1 MEENENL
8 EENKVE
14 QLTKAL
20 NEERSKRKSLEQKL
34 KDNQK
39 EEDEEIK
46 LAEDEI
52 RNRLKNSK
60 SDFSDETI
68 DDLMEAF
75 GKAQAK
81 SQVKAAKKEIEREI
95 MELKRDETYR
105 DVEEYGDDIRKL
117 MKDKGLSA
125 KEAYWARLGENKFSN
140 VATKEEDNKERASQ
154 GYVDGAPAATEKQP
168 KYSSK
173 EVEIAR
179 AIGKTSEEVKERM
192 GAMSIDQIL
201 AANQKFK
208 K

>member
-8 EENKVE
+8 EKVE
-14 QLTKAL
+14 QLQKAL
-20 NEERSKRKSLEQKL
+20 NEERSKRKTLEQKL

-39 EEDEEIK
+39 EEEEEIK

-60 SDFSDETI
+60 SDFSDETV

-81 SQVKAAKKEIEREI
+81 AQVKAQKKEIEREL
-95 MELKRDETYR
+95 MELKRDPVYR
-105 DVEEYGDDIRKL
+105 DADEHNDEIRKL
-117 MKDKGLSA
+117 MKQNGLSA
-125 KEAYWARLGENKFSN
+125 KEAYWACAGENKFSS
-140 VATKEEDNKERASQ
+140 AGEKPADKETKDRAEQ
-154 GYVDGAPAATEKQP
+154 GYVDGAEQGGDKKPSF
-168 KYSSK
+168 SSK

-179 AIGKTSEEVKERM
+179 TIGRTAEEVKERS
-192 GAMSIDQIL
+192 GSLSIDEIL